1 MKCNGNKNM
10 SFKEK
15 IELYLKY
22 EEELIESQECLRE
35 SQEQL
40 RKTQEYLRESQE
52 QLKEIDSSIALKN
65 EELSSLKNEI
75 LELEDFINGKFN
87 SEFKKNCD
95 YTVNIK
101 NCYVI
106 SLNGKKYITI
116 RRFFEKDTGLYNY
129 GFGTL
134 YIYRYE
140 YYDTLATVP
149 SKDGTASYKP
159 LCYYVEGS
167 FFGKR
172 YGTIPESEEHILR
185 LYPELKMYVDDNVP
199 NTHLKKIYYEINNLG
214 AIASFEKQNMS
225 KVKK

>member
-15 IELYLKY
+15 IELCLKY
-22 EEELIESQECLRE
+22 KEELIESQE
-35 SQEQL
+35 QL
-40 RKTQEYLRESQE
+40 RKIE
-52 QLKEIDSSIALKN
+52 SSIALKN
-65 EELSSLKNEI
+65 EELSTLKNEI

-95 YTVNIK
+95 YNVNIK

-116 RRFFEKDTGLYNY
+116 RRFFEQNAGLNSY
-129 GFGTL
+129 GWGTI
-134 YIYRYE
+134 YIYHYE
-140 YYDTLATVP
+140 YYDTLSTVL
-149 SKDGTASYKP
+149 SKDGKVGFKP
-159 LCYYVEGS
+159 LCHYAEDS

-172 YGTIPESEEHILR
+172 GGTIPESEEHILR
-185 LYPELKMYVDDNVP
+185 LYPELKMYEDDYVP

>member
-52 QLKEIDSSIALKN
+52 QLKEIEDSIALKN

-75 LELEDFINGKFN
+75 LELEYFINGKFN

-106 SLNGKKYITI
+106 SLNGKKYVTI
-116 RRFFEKDTGLYNY
+116 RNSYVTNTGVYYYGSEFRLNNY
-129 GFGTL
+129 D
-134 YIYRYE
+134 
-140 YYDTLATVP
+140 YYDALSTYEQNGKKQLRKLCGYAVSIRQVP
-149 SKDGTASYKP
+149 IGI
-159 LCYYVEGS
+159 V
-167 FFGKR
+167 
-172 YGTIPESEEHILR
+172 PESEVHILQ
-185 LYPELKMYVDDNVP
+185 LCPELKMYEDGEVP

-214 AIASFEKQNMS
+214 AIDSFEKQNMS